1 MHTHTYRHVHSH
13 THTLTHA
20 HSYIHI
26 CSLIHTLTHTYIYT
40 HRHTHTYT
48 HVHSHTHAH
57 MHTHR
62 HNHTYTHARSHTHT
76 QAHTH
81 TRHPDRGTCL
91 PPACSTSRPRALQ
104 HSCPRFPSA
113 PLMKPQ
119 RAETAYCDSK
129 PLIPHRSGRDLSRL
143 HVNVRKAVCGN
154 SPHLCIIITA
164 LDRGTYSRESSP
176 V

>member
-1 MHTHTYRHVHSH
+1 MHSHTCTLIHTDMYTHTHTHSHMHTHIYTYV
-13 THTLTHA
+13 
-20 HSYIHI
+20 HSYIH
-26 CSLIHTLTHTYIYT
+26 S
-40 HRHTHTYT
+40 HTHTYT
-48 HVHSHTHAH
+48 HTGTLTHTHMLA
-57 MHTHR
+57 
-62 HNHTYTHARSHTHT
+62 HTHT

>member
-1 MHTHTYRHVHSH
+1 MHSHTCTLIHTDMYTHTHTHSHMHTHIYTYV
-13 THTLTHA
+13 
-20 HSYIHI
+20 HSYIH
-26 CSLIHTLTHTYIYT
+26 S
-40 HRHTHTYT
+40 HTHTYT
-48 HVHSHTHAH
+48 HTGTLTHTHMLA
-57 MHTHR
+57 
-62 HNHTYTHARSHTHT
+62 HTHT

-81 TRHPDRGTCL
+81 TRHPDRGTRL

-104 HSCPRFPSA
+104 HSCPSFPSA

-119 RAETAYCDSK
+119 RAETAHCDSK
-129 PLIPHRSGRDLSRL
+129 PLIPHRSGHDLSRL